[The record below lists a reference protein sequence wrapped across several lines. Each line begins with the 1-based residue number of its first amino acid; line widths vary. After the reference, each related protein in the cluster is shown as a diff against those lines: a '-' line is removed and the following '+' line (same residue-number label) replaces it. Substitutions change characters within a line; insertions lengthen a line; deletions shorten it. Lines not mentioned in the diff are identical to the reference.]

1 MNLYR
6 AFRRGTILRTLRGT
20 EPFYWLD
27 QQSRVV
33 EFGTKFAQWAVDT
46 SLLSASTTVLSA
58 GLGDDVSFETDLI
71 NRFGCTVCGF
81 DPTPASRQYITRH
94 VTDPR
99 FRTYAYALAD
109 YDGTLTFNLPP
120 EASADLVNASAV
132 ADYGTGRST
141 VTTLPCLTLASA
153 MQLCKI
159 ETPDILKMDIE
170 GAEYA
175 VLAQALANNWLA
187 GVSQVLVEFHHFLP
201 GLAAAQT
208 RQSIAA
214 LQQAGFAIAW
224 IGRTNHEYL
233 FTRAVS
239 ARRIES

>member
-6 AFRRGTILRTLRGT
+6 AFRRGTILRTLRGQ

-27 QQSRVV
+27 QQPGVV
-33 EFGTKFAQWAVDT
+33 EFGTKFAQWAVDAT
-46 SLLSASTTVLSA
+46 LLSASTTVLSV

-71 NRFGCTVCGF
+71 NRFGCSVYGF
-81 DPTPASRQYITRH
+81 DPTPASRQYITRN

-99 FRTYAYALAD
+99 FRTFAYAVAD
-109 YDGTLTFNLPP
+109 HDGTLTFNLPP

-141 VTTLPCLTLASA
+141 VATLPCLTLASA
-153 MQLCKI
+153 RQLCNI
-159 ETPDILKMDIE
+159 ETLDILKMDIE

-175 VLAQALANNWLA
+175 VLEQALANNWLA

-201 GLAAAQT
+201 GLAPAQT
-208 RQSIAA
+208 RQAIAA
-214 LQQAGFAIAW
+214 LQQAGFSIAW

-233 FTRAVS
+233 FTRAVPT
-239 ARRIES
+239 RRR

>member
-20 EPFYWLD
+20 EPFYWVTR
-27 QQSRVV
+27 QPRVV

-94 VTDPR
+94 VTDSR

-153 MQLCKI
+153 MQLCEI

-175 VLAQALANNWLA
+175 VLEQALANNWLA

-201 GLAAAQT
+201 GLAPAQT
-208 RQSIAA
+208 RQAIAA
-214 LQQAGFAIAW
+214 LQQAGFGIAW

-233 FTRAVS
+233 FTRSVP
-239 ARRIES
+239 ARRS

>member
-6 AFRRGTILRTLRGT
+6 AFRRGTILSTLRGN
-20 EPFYWLD
+20 EPFYWVA
-27 QQSRVV
+27 RHPHVV

-132 ADYGTGRST
+132 ADYGSGRSN

-201 GLAAAQT
+201 GLAPAQT
-208 RQSIAA
+208 RQAIAA

-239 ARRIES
+239 ARRSEH

>member
-6 AFRRGTILRTLRGT
+6 AFRRGTILRTLRGN
-20 EPFYWLD
+20 EPFYWVA
-27 QQSRVV
+27 RHPHVV

-81 DPTPASRQYITRH
+81 DPTPASRQYITGH

-132 ADYGTGRST
+132 ADYGSGRST

-175 VLAQALANNWLA
+175 VLQQALANNWLA

-201 GLAAAQT
+201 GLAPAQT
-208 RQSIAA
+208 RQAIAA
-214 LQQAGFAIAW
+214 LQQVGFAIAW

-239 ARRIES
+239 ALRS